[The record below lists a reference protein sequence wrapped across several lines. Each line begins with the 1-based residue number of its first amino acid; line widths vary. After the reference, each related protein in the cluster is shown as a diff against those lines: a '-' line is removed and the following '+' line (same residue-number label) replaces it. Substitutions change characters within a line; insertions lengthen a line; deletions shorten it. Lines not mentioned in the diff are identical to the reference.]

1 MWQGADLSA
10 DVGYYGPLP
19 RARVGD
25 MEHTTSPRAGVICI
39 IDDDEDVRLALE
51 GFLRAT
57 GYQVRCFASPDEF
70 LQSSEDASCL
80 ILDVRLK
87 DADGLDF
94 QEQLLK
100 SEIAIPVI
108 LMTGYGDIPMTV
120 RGMKAG
126 AVDFLPK
133 PVAEANLLAAI
144 EEAIARDTQLRRQNE
159 EHRSLQ
165 ASYDNLTPREREVMG
180 LVSAGLMNKQVA
192 GRLGLSE
199 ITVKIHRGQVMRK
212 MRAQSL
218 ADLVRMAEALGVRD
232 TASTRYPGSG

>member
-1 MWQGADLSA
+1 
-10 DVGYYGPLP
+10 
-19 RARVGD
+19 
-25 MEHTTSPRAGVICI
+25 MEQDTTEASGVICV
-39 IDDDEDVRLALE
+39 IDDDEDARIALD
-51 GFLRAT
+51 GFLRAS
-57 GYQVRCFASPDEF
+57 GYEVSCFASPDEF

-100 SEIAIPVI
+100 SDIAIPVI

-133 PVAEANLLAAI
+133 PVAVADLLAAVG
-144 EEAIARDTQLRRQNE
+144 EAIARDRVRRRDSEAFKGLRAAYE
-159 EHRSLQ
+159 
-165 ASYDNLTPREREVMG
+165 NLTPREREVMG
-180 LVSAGLMNKQVA
+180 LVAAGLMNKQVA
-192 GRLGLSE
+192 ARLGLSE

-218 ADLVRMAEALGVRD
+218 ADLVRMAELLDARD
-232 TASTRYPGSG
+232 TAVRRYPSSP

>member
-1 MWQGADLSA
+1 MEQGKTAAS
-10 DVGYYGPLP
+10 
-19 RARVGD
+19 
-25 MEHTTSPRAGVICI
+25 GVICI
-39 IDDDEDVRLALE
+39 IDDDEDARIALD
-51 GFLRAT
+51 GFLRAS
-57 GYQVRCFASPDEF
+57 GYEVRCFASPDEF

-100 SEIAIPVI
+100 SDIAVPVI

-133 PVAEANLLAAI
+133 PVAETDLLAAVG
-144 EEAIARDTQLRRQNE
+144 EAIARDRARRHE
-159 EHRSLQ
+159 SEAFRGLQ
-165 ASYDNLTPREREVMG
+165 AAYENLTPRERGVMG
-180 LVSAGLMNKQVA
+180 LVAAGLMNKQVA
-192 GRLGLSE
+192 AHLGLSE

-218 ADLVRMAEALGVRD
+218 ADLVRMAELLGVRE
-232 TASTRYPGSG
+232 TAVTRYRSSP